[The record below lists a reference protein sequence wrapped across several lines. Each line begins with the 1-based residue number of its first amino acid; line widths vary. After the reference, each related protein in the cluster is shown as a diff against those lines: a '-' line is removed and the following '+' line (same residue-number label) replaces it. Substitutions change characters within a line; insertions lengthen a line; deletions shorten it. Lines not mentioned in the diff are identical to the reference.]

1 MEISLPP
8 ELEIMVQT
16 RVASGRSGSASD
28 VVREALELMADR
40 DQLDE
45 LRRLVAIGIEQADRG
60 ELIEGAE
67 AFEKVREQIR
77 QKAGQQPRVVIA

>member
-16 RVASGRSGSASD
+16 RVASGRSRSASD

-67 AFEKVREQIR
+67 AFEKVRERIR
-77 QKAGQQPRVVIA
+77 QKAGQQPRVIIA